1 MYADYNVNYIRM
13 YDTSNTTKGPFTAF
27 AFHPKTVASFLALHI
42 TSHGGSGSGS
52 GRRYGDTNIEVLAR
66 ATWTSFSFSPEGD
79 YILVRECVDGQGAS
93 SFLWRSSDDLH
104 IIH

>member
-1 MYADYNVNYIRM
+1 MIKNLVR
-13 YDTSNTTKGPFTAF
+13 
-27 AFHPKTVASFLALHI
+27 ALSPGGAGSGGI
-42 TSHGGSGSGS
+42 GGSGSGGIGGSGS